1 MRRARGLPATS
12 ARRGPDGHDGS
23 ALSGLEPGLQTLGP
37 SPQRGRGG
45 EGGGAGAGPQRFSP
59 EVARQRARAVS
70 HRCLSRLC
78 AGECGSGRGWP
89 PWAPRLAWP
98 GHLES
103 PLTPLLTPGLQ
114 PATMEAAAQFFV
126 ESPDVVYGPEAIE
139 AQYEYRTTRVSR
151 EGGVLKVDQGVGE
164 GGMLGRAGRR
174 GEKGM
179 GPGVHCAACLQVHPT
194 STRFTFRTAR
204 QVPRLGVMLVGWGG
218 NNGSTFTAAVL
229 ANRLR
234 LSWPTRS
241 GRKEAN
247 YYGSLTQAGT
257 VSLGLDVEGQEVFV
271 PFSTLLPM
279 VAPNDLVFDGWD
291 ISSLN
296 LAEAMRRAK
305 VLDWG
310 LQEQLW
316 PHMEALRPRPSVYIP
331 EFIAANQSARA
342 DNLIPGSR
350 AQQLEQIRRDIRDFR
365 SSAGLDKIIVLWTA
379 NTERFCEVIPGLNDT
394 AENLLRTIELGLEVS
409 PSTLFAVAS
418 ILEGCAFLNGSPQNT
433 LVPGALELAWQR
445 RVFVGGDDFK
455 SGQTKVKSVLV
466 DFLIGSGLKTMSI
479 VSYNHLGNNDGEN
492 LSAPLQFRSKEVSK
506 SNVVD
511 DMVQS
516 NPVLYAPGEEPDHCV
531 VIKYVPYVGDSKRA
545 LDEYTS
551 ELMLGGT
558 NTLVLHNTCEDSLLA
573 APIMLDLA
581 LLTELCQRVSFCTDA
596 DPEPQTFHPVLS
608 LLSFLF
614 KAPLVPPGSPVVNAL
629 FRQRSCIENI
639 LRACVGLPPQNH
651 MLLEHKMERPGP
663 VLKRVGPV
671 AAACPVLNKKGPV
684 PAATNGCT
692 GDANGHPQVEEP
704 QMPTT

>member
-1 MRRARGLPATS
+1 
-12 ARRGPDGHDGS
+12 
-23 ALSGLEPGLQTLGP
+23 
-37 SPQRGRGG
+37 
-45 EGGGAGAGPQRFSP
+45 
-59 EVARQRARAVS
+59 
-70 HRCLSRLC
+70 
-78 AGECGSGRGWP
+78 
-89 PWAPRLAWP
+89 
-98 GHLES
+98 
-103 PLTPLLTPGLQ
+103 
-114 PATMEAAAQFFV
+114 MEATAAAEFMV

-151 EGGVLKVDQGVGE
+151 EGGTLKVQ
-164 GGMLGRAGRR
+164 
-174 GEKGM
+174 
-179 GPGVHCAACLQVHPT
+179 PT

-218 NNGSTFTAAVL
+218 NNGSTLTAAVL

-234 LSWPTRS
+234 LSWPTRT

-257 VSLGLDVEGQEVFV
+257 VSLGLDAEGREVFV
-271 PFSTLLPM
+271 PFRALLPM

-296 LAEAMRRAK
+296 LAEAMRRAQ

-342 DNLIPGSR
+342 DNLIPGTR
-350 AQQLEQIRRDIRDFR
+350 AEQLQQIRKDIRDFR
-365 SSAGLDKIIVLWTA
+365 SGAGLDKVIVLWTA
-379 NTERFCEVIPGLNDT
+379 NTERFCEVVPGVNDT
-394 AENLLRTIELGLEVS
+394 AENLLRTIELGGNEVS

-433 LVPGALELAWQR
+433 LLPGALELACQR

-466 DFLIGSGLKTMSI
+466 DFLIGSGLKTRSI
-479 VSYNHLGNNDGEN
+479 VSYNHLGNNDGQN
-492 LSAPLQFRSKEVSK
+492 LSAPQQFRSKEVSK

-516 NPVLYAPGEEPDHCV
+516 NPVLYGPGEEPDHCV

-573 APIMLDLA
+573 APIMLDLV
-581 LLTELCQRVSFCTDA
+581 LLTELCQRVSFRTDA
-596 DPEPQTFHPVLS
+596 DPEPQAFHPVLA
-608 LLSFLF
+608 LLAFLF

-629 FRQRSCIENI
+629 FRQRSCLENT

-651 MLLEHKMERPGP
+651 MFLESRMERPGP
-663 VLKRVGPV
+663 GLKRAGFRASASPV
-671 AAACPVLNKKGPV
+671 PPKKGASSPT
-684 PAATNGCT
+684 PN
-692 GDANGHPQVEEP
+692 ANGHLPETP
-704 QMPTT
+704 SS

>member
-1 MRRARGLPATS
+1 
-12 ARRGPDGHDGS
+12 
-23 ALSGLEPGLQTLGP
+23 
-37 SPQRGRGG
+37 
-45 EGGGAGAGPQRFSP
+45 
-59 EVARQRARAVS
+59 
-70 HRCLSRLC
+70 
-78 AGECGSGRGWP
+78 
-89 PWAPRLAWP
+89 
-98 GHLES
+98 
-103 PLTPLLTPGLQ
+103 
-114 PATMEAAAQFFV
+114 MEAAAQFFV

-151 EGGVLKVDQGVGE
+151 EGGVLK
-164 GGMLGRAGRR
+164 
-174 GEKGM
+174 
-179 GPGVHCAACLQVHPT
+179 
-194 STRFTFRTAR
+194 
-204 QVPRLGVMLVGWGG
+204 
-218 NNGSTFTAAVL
+218 
-229 ANRLR
+229 
-234 LSWPTRS
+234 
-241 GRKEAN
+241 EAN

-257 VSLGLDVEGQEVFV
+257 VSLGLDAEGQEVFV
-271 PFSTLLPM
+271 PFSALLPM

-365 SSAGLDKIIVLWTA
+365 SSAGLDKVIVLWTA

-433 LVPGALELAWQR
+433 LVPGALELAWQH

-516 NPVLYAPGEEPDHCV
+516 NPVLYTPGEEPDHCV

-581 LLTELCQRVSFCTDA
+581 LLTELCQRVSFCTDM

-663 VLKRVGPV
+663 SLKRVGPV
-671 AAACPVLNKKGPV
+671 AATYPVLNKKGPV

-692 GDANGHPQVEEP
+692 GDANGHLQEEP
-704 QMPTT
+704 PMPTT

>member
-1 MRRARGLPATS
+1 MSPWGLRSERGEPIRAALVDAWPLP
-12 ARRGPDGHDGS
+12 PDGDPMATV
-23 ALSGLEPGLQTLGP
+23 ALGCRASNRGLQTLGP
-37 SPQRGRGG
+37 SLPARERRGRGRGG
-45 EGGGAGAGPQRFSP
+45 GGAAALFSGG
-59 EVARQRARAVS
+59 RA
-70 HRCLSRLC
+70 
-78 AGECGSGRGWP
+78 P
-89 PWAPRLAWP
+89 
-98 GHLES
+98 ES
-103 PLTPLLTPGLQ
+103 PRCPPPLPESTAP
-114 PATMEAAAQFFV
+114 PAAMEAAAQFFV

-151 EGGVLKVDQGVGE
+151 EGGVLKV
-164 GGMLGRAGRR
+164 
-174 GEKGM
+174 
-179 GPGVHCAACLQVHPT
+179 HPT

-218 NNGSTFTAAVL
+218 NNGSTLTAAVL

-257 VSLGLDVEGQEVFV
+257 VSLGLDAEGQEVFV
-271 PFSTLLPM
+271 PFSALLPM

-365 SSAGLDKIIVLWTA
+365 SSAGLNKVIVLWTA

-433 LVPGALELAWQR
+433 LVPGALELAWQH

-516 NPVLYAPGEEPDHCV
+516 NPVLYTPGEEPDHCV

-581 LLTELCQRVSFCTDA
+581 LLTELCQRVSFCTDM

-663 VLKRVGPV
+663 SLKRVGPV
-671 AAACPVLNKKGPV
+671 AATYPVLNKKGPV

-692 GDANGHPQVEEP
+692 GDANGHLQEEP
-704 QMPTT
+704 PMPTT